1 MQPIRN
7 RLRALSDEQRE
18 RYETLLDSFERQW
31 PAGPGDPP
39 DVSDWLPEEG
49 PLRTL
54 VLVALVK
61 SDLEARRGQRPSA
74 SVQDYL
80 VQFPELGNDT
90 HATAE
95 LLAWQYRLS
104 SLGGPSAAPRF
115 AGRNLLQEEIG
126 GGGIGIVLRGHD
138 PQLGRELAVKVLR
151 PEHGDNSALVWRF
164 LVEARILAQLEH
176 PCVVPVHDSGQ
187 LADGRP
193 YITMRLLGGEPLDRL
208 LAARQNPQQDLGR
221 FLTVFKH
228 ICQALAY
235 AHQKAII
242 HRDLKPG
249 NVMVGDFGEVQ
260 VLDWGFA
267 KLLSGDVADA
277 AEAAGGAGKGSLA
290 ETRQNQLDNT
300 QLGSQLG
307 TWPYMPPEQA
317 RGLVGEV
324 DQRSDVFGLG
334 AILCEIL
341 TGEPPYVARTL
352 DDVKRQARG
361 PELQGAYAR
370 LEACGADA
378 DLQTLARACLAAAP
392 AERPRDAGAVAGQFE
407 AYLAAAQARDEE
419 ARAITRAE
427 AARVRVKRWA
437 RRLIGG
443 LAAVGFVLD
452 FAVMVGK
459 TRFADQIG
467 WFAGVGLLLLVGWSL
482 VGEVIERQQQSR
494 AQQADENAP
503 V

>member
-1 MQPIRN
+1 MVMHSVRN
-7 RLRALSDEQRE
+7 RLRDLSDEQRE
-18 RYETLLDSFERQW
+18 RYEALLDSFESRW
-31 PAGPGDPP
+31 STGAGVPP
-39 DVSDWLPEEG
+39 DLSDWLPEEE
-49 PLRTL
+49 PLRAL

-61 SDLEARRGQRPSA
+61 SDLEARRGRHLLA

-80 VQFPELGNDT
+80 ARFPELGNDA
-90 HATAE
+90 HATSD
-95 LLAWQYRLS
+95 LLAWQYQLFS
-104 SLGGPSAAPRF
+104 SGGRAEALRH
-115 AGRNLLQEEIG
+115 AGRNLLHEEIG
-126 GGGIGIVLRGHD
+126 SGGIGIVLRGHD

-151 PEHGDNSALVWRF
+151 PEHGDNPALVWRF

-193 YITMRLLGGEPLDRL
+193 YITMRLLRGQPLDRL
-208 LAARQNPQQDLGR
+208 LAARQNPQQDQGR
-221 FLTVFKH
+221 LVTVFYH

-249 NVMVGDFGEVQ
+249 NVMVGGFGEVQ

-267 KLLSGDVADA
+267 KLLSGDGADA
-277 AEAAGGAGKGSLA
+277 TGAAGKGRIA
-290 ETRQNQLDNT
+290 ATRQTRVDNT
-300 QLGSQLG
+300 ELGSNLG

-324 DQRSDVFGLG
+324 HQRSDVFGLG

-341 TGEPPYVARTL
+341 TGQPPYVGRTL
-352 DDVKRQARG
+352 ADVKRQARG

-370 LEACGADA
+370 LEVCGADVE
-378 DLQTLARACLAAAP
+378 LQTLARACLAAAP
-392 AERPRDAGAVAGQFE
+392 AERPHDAGVVAGQLE
-407 AYLAAAQARDEE
+407 AYLVAAQARAEE

-427 AARVRVKRWA
+427 AARVRVTRRA
-437 RRLIGG
+437 RRLIGV
-443 LAAVGFVLD
+443 LAAVGVVLD
-452 FAVMVGK
+452 VAAMTLVKTVG
-459 TRFADQIG
+459 DLIG
-467 WFAGVGLLLLVGWSL
+467 WFSGAGLLLLVGWSL
-482 VGEVIERQQQSR
+482 AGETIEKQRQSPAR
-494 AQQADENAP
+494 QADEKAP